1 MALNLKAFLGL
12 DGSGFQKG
20 LNQAT
25 QASEKFSAGF
35 QKIFNAGSGGLS
47 GVISSF
53 GGRMAGALGFTY
65 VFKKIEEGIS
75 RLQDRAKEIRAG
87 GGALGLNTNEFQR
100 IQNVMEGTGSGVE
113 KVTHAFVEL
122 AKAQDEVK
130 NNEEGA
136 AKTIKLFA
144 SLGVS
149 LDEIKTKSIPQLFFE
164 IAENMKSAA
173 MDGEKLAAM
182 AKVFGN
188 RNLYAVVPAIK
199 KGFTGA
205 LANSDI
211 IDEDLIEKLKKQ
223 GEAQKELMMP
233 FKLFWQGVI
242 ETAGDAKAGLIGMIN
257 KADKYGYFKDTSN
270 PNAEKRISDAK
281 IEKAK
286 KEAEKEAN
294 EIEAEKIRKKAR
306 VSGEKLSGKLE
317 DFADAK
323 NKEGWDQW
331 ERTHGPM
338 KFQLSEM
345 QRIGS
350 TLGMGRITMPSGSNP
365 YANPKDNIEAK
376 QLNELQKM
384 VMEQIK
390 VTAEIRKLTGG

>member
-1 MALNLKAFLGL
+1 
-12 DGSGFQKG
+12 
-20 LNQAT
+20 
-25 QASEKFSAGF
+25 
-35 QKIFNAGSGGLS
+35 
-47 GVISSF
+47 
-53 GGRMAGALGFTY
+53 
-65 VFKKIEEGIS
+65 
-75 RLQDRAKEIRAG
+75 
-87 GGALGLNTNEFQR
+87 
-100 IQNVMEGTGSGVE
+100 MEGTGSGVE

-164 IAENMKSAA
+164 IAENMKNAA

-188 RNLYAVVPAIK
+188 RNLYAVVPAIR

-205 LANSDI
+205 LANSDVV
-211 IDEDLIEKLKKQ
+211 DEELLSKLKKQ
-223 GEAQKELMMP
+223 GEVQKGLMMP
-233 FKLFWQGVI
+233 FKLFWQGIV
-242 ETAGDAKAGLIGMIN
+242 ETAGDRKADLFGLID
-257 KADKYGYFKDTSN
+257 KADKYKYFKDNTN
-270 PNAEKRISDAK
+270 PDAEKRISDAK
-281 IEKAK
+281 IAKAK

-323 NKEGWDQW
+323 NKEGYDEWN
-331 ERTHGPM
+331 RTHGPL
-338 KFQLSEM
+338 KLQLSEM

-350 TLGMGRITMPSGSNP
+350 SLGMGRVSLPTGSNP
-365 YANPKDNIEAK
+365 FANPKDNIEAK

-384 VMEQIK
+384 VTEQIK
-390 VTAEIRKLTGG
+390 VTNEIRKLTGG